1 MCRTHHID
9 QRRSERRGQAIEVG
23 HPGDDTWSTGVADDG
38 GTCHDRDDRRKV
50 AGEEGSHRSV
60 GGHATH
66 LRLAVFRPSAA
77 GSAVDAVLRD
87 DVLPQLCR
95 TPGIADVY
103 AGRLGEDATD
113 RVVASVWIGPALTL
127 PDSRLEER
135 LLVDV
140 LPSTNGAADGVATE
154 TLPLDVAA
162 RFDRP
167 EPAGI
172 LRIFRGAVKGD
183 DLDAYI
189 AEAQGGMLQ
198 DAEVNAGL
206 IAFYLGRTGDNSF
219 LTVSAW
225 TGWDAIERATGG
237 NIRDPFAT
245 RNSSRLATFSIR
257 HFEIVPDLER
267 PARPVGD

>member
-1 MCRTHHID
+1 M
-9 QRRSERRGQAIEVG
+9 
-23 HPGDDTWSTGVADDG
+23 
-38 GTCHDRDDRRKV
+38 
-50 AGEEGSHRSV
+50 

-206 IAFYLGRTGDNSF
+206 IAFYLGRTGDDSF

>member
-1 MCRTHHID
+1 MGG
-9 QRRSERRGQAIEVG
+9 RS
-23 HPGDDTWSTGVADDG
+23 
-38 GTCHDRDDRRKV
+38 
-50 AGEEGSHRSV
+50 
-60 GGHATH
+60 TH

-95 TPGIADVY
+95 MPGIADVY
-103 AGRLGEDATD
+103 AGRIGEDDTD

-127 PDSRLEER
+127 PDSRLEQR
-135 LLVDV
+135 LLVEV
-140 LPSTNGAADGVATE
+140 LPSGGTE
-154 TLPLDVAA
+154 REDLTAETMPLDVAA
-162 RFDRP
+162 RFERP

-172 LRIFRGAVKGD
+172 LRIFRGAVKHD

-198 DAEVNAGL
+198 DAAANPGL
-206 IAFYLGRTGDNSF
+206 IAFYLGRTGADSF

-237 NIRDPFAT
+237 NVRDPFQT
-245 RNSSRLATFSIR
+245 RNSSRLASFTIR
-257 HFEIVPDLER
+257 HFEILPDLTR
-267 PARPVGD
+267 PMPPPGD

>member
-1 MCRTHHID
+1 
-9 QRRSERRGQAIEVG
+9 
-23 HPGDDTWSTGVADDG
+23 
-38 GTCHDRDDRRKV
+38 
-50 AGEEGSHRSV
+50 V
-60 GGHATH
+60 GGRSTH
-66 LRLAVFRPSAA
+66 LRLAEFRPQAP

-95 TPGIADVY
+95 MPGIADVY
-103 AGRLGEDATD
+103 AGRLGEDDTD
-113 RVVASVWIGPALTL
+113 RVVASVWIGPPLTL
-127 PDSRLEER
+127 PDNRLEQR

-140 LPSTNGAADGVATE
+140 LPLEAADGADLATE
-154 TLPLDVAA
+154 TMPLDVAA

-172 LRIFRGAVKGD
+172 LRIFRGAVKND

-206 IAFYLGRTGDNSF
+206 ISFYLGRTGTDSF

-237 NIRDPFAT
+237 NIREPFAT
-245 RNSSRLATFSIR
+245 RNSSRLASFAIR
-257 HFEIVPDLER
+257 HFEILPDLT
-267 PARPVGD
+267 RPVPPPGD